1 MADINIFYKKYNSYL
16 STFKKCSFDDDNKC
30 YLCSDT
36 SQKAINFDNIIK
48 DIYPD
53 SNKRPKSFDAIYVYQ
68 NLVFCIEFKNQI
80 PSQIKNSEIREKIID
95 GKSELLKIFS
105 NLNIQKNDYKFIYCV
120 VYKECKEP
128 YDRYKCGVGK
138 GKVLFDLED
147 IQKNAFLTKVYTNKV
162 SFFTNEFRKLF
173 KKELDC

>member
-80 PSQIKNSEIREKIID
+80 PSQIKIVKLEK
-95 GKSELLKIFS
+95 
-105 NLNIQKNDYKFIYCV
+105 
-120 VYKECKEP
+120 
-128 YDRYKCGVGK
+128 R
-138 GKVLFDLED
+138 
-147 IQKNAFLTKVYTNKV
+147 
-162 SFFTNEFRKLF
+162 
-173 KKELDC
+173 